1 MRRTLMLLLL
11 AAAACGG
18 GPSRGHLV
26 VDWTFAGRSCADA
39 GVANIRVAI
48 ANEVLTPDTFN
59 CQESNGQINIGVDL
73 GTYFTGDYQLT
84 ISGYDANNVVTHE
97 QTQTV
102 AVHQGENSYAID
114 VPQVAVT
121 TGSAA
126 LTWSF
131 DVDHKS
137 CAAANVQKVTILVD
151 PDSGGNGGT
160 NAGTVPCSTMG
171 TDGASVESI
180 TPGTHTFA
188 ILALRTLSDGDH
200 VVYRTHNPV
209 AGYIVVGAITDVTV
223 SAETLP

>member
-121 TGSAA
+121 TGSADA
-126 LTWSF
+126 S
-131 DVDHKS
+131 
-137 CAAANVQKVTILVD
+137 
-151 PDSGGNGGT
+151 
-160 NAGTVPCSTMG
+160 AGRPC
-171 TDGASVESI
+171 
-180 TPGTHTFA
+180 
-188 ILALRTLSDGDH
+188 
-200 VVYRTHNPV
+200 
-209 AGYIVVGAITDVTV
+209 
-223 SAETLP
+223 AETVLQATTSSLMRWRARCRADISAYRVTTSPERVP